1 MVYGDFTGD
10 SCLRRGKVDSLKP
23 PGSYPGTM
31 SSMNTQTRYRT
42 LVSHLAKVYAADESA
57 RTVALH
63 EGLDEI
69 VDKLQPDGAGAWK
82 QVKADSQ
89 RLLKVWM
96 ARETRPGDVELAS
109 QILDALDEF
118 ATDAAIVS
126 AVAAVVITPPEPVPI
141 AVAPAVAEKKPVP
154 VAVAPAVA
162 EKKPVPVAVAPA
174 VAEKKPVPVLV
185 VEEKVIPPAAVIQH
199 VVDADDDEAEEETV
213 VEEDAEEE
221 EETETVEEVE
231 EETEETE
238 EVVEPEEEEEE
249 EEEEEAAEEEEEG
262 MEVEKKIF
270 RGRAYWVDVNTN
282 KLYAVIGDDDVGNE
296 VGKVVDGRPVFL
308 AVTR

>member
-1 MVYGDFTGD
+1 VVYGDFTGD
-10 SCLRRGKVDSLKP
+10 SCLRRGKVDSLKQ

-126 AVAAVVITPPEPVPI
+126 AVAAVVITPPEPL
-141 AVAPAVAEKKPVP
+141 P

-199 VVDADDDEAEEETV
+199 VVDADDDDEAEEETV

-308 AVTR
+308 AVSR